1 MAPRITT
8 HELADLLVKLQEA
21 LREAPDLPL
30 ADALKGFGI
39 APPKRPRAAAPT
51 EPLPPVDPTAVGRD
65 EMAALLQ
72 DKKRFR
78 TKKALV
84 EFARRH
90 GVAVAER
97 DKSAVIVGQILRV
110 LYDIPQE
117 RDALRTLGSEGAST
131 PQLSG

>member
-8 HELADLLVKLQEA
+8 HELADLLARLQEA
-21 LREAPDLPL
+21 LREVPDLPL

-39 APPKRPRAAAPT
+39 APPKRPRAAAQT
-51 EPLPPVDPTAVGRD
+51 EPLSPVDPTGLSRD
-65 EMAALLQ
+65 ELATLLQ

-78 TKKALV
+78 TKKALA
-84 EFARRH
+84 EFARMH

-97 DKSAVIVGQILRV
+97 DKSVVIVGQILRV

-117 RDALRTLGSEGAST
+117 RTALRTLGAEEPPT
-131 PQLSG
+131 PQS